1 MRSRRQPSLILRSSL
16 AFALVA
22 MFTVSGAGWYLYASM
37 KQSVMQRTDHAVLA
51 RLDHFRKLLRYDL
64 TLENLKGSPQLFENM
79 LDSEE
84 DIFLIG
90 EPGKAPVISVNP
102 QRAPLPELPVVP
114 QDVALRDTDLR
125 SGTSLQGV
133 PLRAASS
140 TAMSG
145 GVEVRLTAAHLMVKE
160 MAMLESFRQRIYAA
174 TTLAFLIT
182 ALLGYVLLRRGLRP
196 LRRMTAH
203 AADITPAR
211 LHRRLDSQDTPVE
224 LQPLVDAFN
233 AMLERLDDGY
243 QRLTQFS
250 ADLAHEI
257 RTPVGSLMGHC
268 QVALR
273 QTRSVDEYQALLASN
288 LEELERISRLIESI
302 LFLARADEVQ
312 AVLKRQPLAL
322 QDELQRIA
330 GYFEGLAEER
340 QMSIQTSGD
349 GTLQADPI
357 LLRRALSNLV
367 ANAIRYADQG
377 SEILVRVKQHAGHC
391 LIEVD
396 NQGPPL
402 AEAALAKLF
411 DRFYRGDAS
420 RHQSSDSN
428 GLGLA
433 IVAAIMHLH
442 GGRVA
447 VAQPVAGRISFTL
460 VFPVG
465 PDLSGKT
472 SAQTPDWYQAK

>member
-1 MRSRRQPSLILRSSL
+1 MRARHSLTLRATL

-22 MFTVSGAGWYLYASM
+22 MLTVAGAGWYLYESM
-37 KQSVMQRTDHAVLA
+37 KSSVMQRTDHAVLA
-51 RLDHFRKLLRYDL
+51 RLDHFRKLLSYDL
-64 TLENLKGSPQLFENM
+64 TLDKLKGSPQLFENM

-84 DIFLIG
+84 DIFIIG
-90 EPGKAPVISVNP
+90 EPGKPAVISVNP
-102 QRAPLPELPVVP
+102 SRAPLPDTPT
-114 QDVALRDTDLR
+114 VAPDTPLSDSDLR
-125 SGTSLQGV
+125 SGMSLQGV
-133 PLRAASS
+133 PLRAASVQAIS
-140 TAMSG
+140 E
-145 GVEVRLTAAHLMVKE
+145 GVQVRLQAAHLMVKE
-160 MAMLESFRQRIYAA
+160 MDMLASFRQQIYAA
-174 TTLAFLIT
+174 MALAFTVT

-196 LRRMTAH
+196 LRRMTVH

-211 LHRRLDSQDTPVE
+211 LHSRLDSADAPIE
-224 LQPLVDAFN
+224 LQPLGDALN

-243 QRLTQFS
+243 QRLMQFS

-273 QTRSVDEYQALLASN
+273 QTRSADEYQQLLASN
-288 LEELERISRLIESI
+288 LEELERISRLVESI
-302 LFLARADEVQ
+302 LFLARADEAQ
-312 AVLKRQPLAL
+312 AALERQPLCL
-322 QDELQRIA
+322 QNELQRVA

-340 QMSIQTSGD
+340 QLSIQTSGD

-367 ANAIRYADQG
+367 ANAIRYANEGSAVRINVEQRDDQWWVNV
-377 SEILVRVKQHAGHC
+377 E
-391 LIEVD
+391 

-402 AEAALAKLF
+402 ADPVLAKLF

-442 GGRVA
+442 NGRVT
-447 VAQPVAGRISFTL
+447 VAQPVVGRICFSL
-460 VFPVG
+460 VFP
-465 PDLSGKT
+465 
-472 SAQTPDWYQAK
+472 A

>member
-1 MRSRRQPSLILRSSL
+1 MRARRQPSLTLRSTL

-22 MFTVSGAGWYLYASM
+22 MFTVAGAGWFLYESM
-37 KQSVMQRTDHAVLA
+37 KDSVMQRTDHAVLA

-64 TLENLKGSPQLFENM
+64 TLDNLRGSPQLFENM

-84 DIFLIG
+84 DIFIIG
-90 EPGKAPVISVNP
+90 EPGKPAVISVNP
-102 QRAPLPELPVVP
+102 LRAPLPDTPTVA
-114 QDVALRDTDLR
+114 QDTPLRDADLR
-125 SGTSLQGV
+125 SGMSLQGV
-133 PLRAASS
+133 PLRAASVQ
-140 TAMSG
+140 ALSG
-145 GVEVRLTAAHLMVKE
+145 GVEVRLQAAHVMVKE
-160 MAMLESFRQRIYAA
+160 MAMLASFRQRIYVAMA
-174 TTLAFLIT
+174 LAFCVT

-211 LHRRLDSQDTPVE
+211 LHTRLDGADTPVE
-224 LQPLVDAFN
+224 LQPLSDALN

-273 QTRSVDEYQALLASN
+273 QTRSVEDYQVLLASN

-302 LFLARADEVQ
+302 LFLARADEAQ
-312 AVLKRQPLAL
+312 SAIERQPLSL
-322 QDELQRIA
+322 QDELQRVA

-340 QMSIQTSGD
+340 QLLITTMGE
-349 GTLQADPI
+349 GTLQADPS

-367 ANAIRYADQG
+367 ANAIRYADEN
-377 SEILVRVKQHAGHC
+377 SEIRIRVNQRGKRW
-391 LIEVD
+391 LIDVQ

-402 AEAALAKLF
+402 AESALGKLF

-442 GGRVA
+442 NGRVT
-447 VAQPVAGRISFTL
+447 VAQPVAGSICFTL
-460 VFPVG
+460 EFP
-465 PDLSGKT
+465 
-472 SAQTPDWYQAK
+472 A